1 MERAGMLKIWCDREI
16 DPGVKWEDAILRN
29 MDTADMILLMV
40 SAAYYDSSYIHEKEL
55 KYALMR
61 HNRGEATVI
70 PVIVRPCDF
79 DADPIASSI
88 QSLPKDAKPVTE
100 WPNRDNAWLNV
111 VKGIRKEVEKLD
123 NKRRSIDINETSNQD
138 FDPNVLEK
146 GNIVSDSSNIKI
158 AIIQDFDISLDISN
172 CKSLATEPGSQ

>member
-1 MERAGMLKIWCDREI
+1 
-16 DPGVKWEDAILRN
+16 
-29 MDTADMILLMV
+29 
-40 SAAYYDSSYIHEKEL
+40 
-55 KYALMR
+55 
-61 HNRGEATVI
+61 
-70 PVIVRPCDF
+70 
-79 DADPIASSI
+79 
-88 QSLPKDAKPVTE
+88 
-100 WPNRDNAWLNV
+100 V